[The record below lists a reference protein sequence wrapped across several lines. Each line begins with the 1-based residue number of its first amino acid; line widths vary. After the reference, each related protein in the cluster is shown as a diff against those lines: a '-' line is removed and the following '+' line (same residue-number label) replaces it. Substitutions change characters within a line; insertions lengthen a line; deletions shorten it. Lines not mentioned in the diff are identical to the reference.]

1 MFWND
6 VILSFVP
13 CMNKPAQSET
23 MAMGQM
29 VTGYKSEQFSCIQ
42 IASEGQGNDIERL
55 VGFTGKK

>member
-42 IASEGQGNDIERL
+42 IASEG
-55 VGFTGKK
+55 